1 MEVEKVL
8 EELVNVSIALSS
20 EKDTTLLLEKILITA
35 KRLSHADGG
44 TIYGVTD
51 DQKLRFDTLFNDTMN
66 MYMGGSSGTDIPFSP
81 IPIFIDGAVNTSALV
96 AHAAGTGKIINIDDA
111 YNVTEY
117 DLSGPRKMDAQT
129 GYHTQSVLTIPMTN
143 HEGDLNG
150 VLQLINAQKD
160 GAVIPFSNTIEQSIR
175 ALASLAAVAL
185 TNRELINNM
194 EELFQSFTR
203 LIAKAIDEKS
213 PYTGGHCRRVPELT
227 MMIADA
233 VHRHEQGPFA
243 EFEMNDSDRHELSIA
258 GWLHDC
264 GKIATPEY
272 VMDKST
278 KLESVFDRIDMVTTR
293 FELAINQL
301 QLDYLQQIHHNESAE
316 QKTILEQEMQ
326 TKVNELNEARSFV
339 EKANVGGEFMTPDD
353 QQRITDIGHLYQ
365 VKING
370 KEHPLLTDEEIYNLQ
385 VARGTLNQEEREI
398 INRHMN
404 ITIEMLES
412 LPFPKHLK
420 RVPEFAGGH
429 HEKMDGTGYPKGLTR
444 EQMSVP
450 ARMMAI
456 ADIFE
461 ALTASDRPY
470 KPGKKISECL
480 RIMGFMCKDK
490 HIDEDLFKVFVDK
503 GVYLEYANKF
513 LSTEQLDEV
522 NIEAIPGYAQ
532 IQ

>member
-1 MEVEKVL
+1 MEVENVL
-8 EELVNVSIALSS
+8 AELVNISIELSA
-20 EKDTTLLLEKILITA
+20 EKDTTQLLEKILLAA
-35 KRLSHADGG
+35 KRLSNADGG

-51 DQKLRFDTLFNDTMN
+51 DKKLRFDTLFNDTLN
-66 MYMGGSSGTDIPFSP
+66 MYMGGSSGTDIPFDP
-81 IPIFIDGAVNTSALV
+81 IPIFIDDQPNTGALV
-96 AHAAGTGKIINIDDA
+96 AHAAATGNVINIEDA
-111 YNVTEY
+111 YSVTEY
-117 DLSGPRKMDAQT
+117 DLSGPRKMDSQT
-129 GYHTQSVLTIPMTN
+129 GYKTQSVLTIPMTN

-150 VLQLINAQKD
+150 VLQLINAQHNNE
-160 GAVIPFSNTIEQSIR
+160 VIPFSDTIEKSIR

-194 EELFQSFTR
+194 EELFQSFTQ

-233 VHRHEQGPFA
+233 VHSHNDGPFA
-243 EFEMNDSDRHELSIA
+243 EFTMNDADRHELSIA

-278 KLESVFDRIDMVTTR
+278 KLESVFDRIEMVNTR
-293 FELAINQL
+293 FELAIQEVKLDHMQRLLNSNDPIL
-301 QLDYLQQIHHNESAE
+301 QEELKASMDEKIRE
-316 QKTILEQEMQ
+316 LENARDFVQ
-326 TKVNELNEARSFV
+326 T
-339 EKANVGGEFMTPDD
+339 ANVGGEFMTPEA
-353 QQRITDIGHLYQ
+353 QQRIHDIGQMYSVTIKGEH
-365 VKING
+365 
-370 KEHPLLTDEEIYNLQ
+370 HPLLTDEEIYNLQ
-385 VARGTLNQEEREI
+385 VARGTLNTEEREI

-429 HEKMDGTGYPKGLTR
+429 HERMDGTGYPKGLTR
-444 EQMSVP
+444 EEMSVP
-450 ARMMAI
+450 ARIMAI

-490 HIDEDLFKVFVDK
+490 HIDEDLFKIFVDQA
-503 GVYLEYANKF
+503 VYLEYANKF
-513 LSTEQLDEV
+513 LSSEQLDEF
-522 NIEAIPGYAQ
+522 NIRDIPGYVD